1 VPPLPSTAPQLQDDY
16 QAVVARVLP
25 SVVQFTTDQG
35 LGSGVVFD
43 KQGDIVTND
52 HVIGNAQHFQ
62 VRLSSSPTSPY
73 GPGVTA
79 RYR

>member
-1 VPPLPSTAPQLQDDY
+1 LPSTAPQLQDDY

-25 SVVQFTTDQG
+25 SVIQITTDQG

-52 HVIGNAQHFQ
+52 HIIGNAQHFKVGCPPAQ
-62 VRLSSSPTSPY
+62 PRLM
-73 GPGVTA
+73 GWV
-79 RYR
+79 